1 MHEFRGSVIRFTFL
15 AALSTGLFLSAE
27 VRAED
32 RSEQLSKQLDL
43 LQRNLAINGEFVHN
57 AGDLQMNI
65 TNWGFIGSLPMS
77 QFPMSASPSAQWP
90 AGSGIEYL
98 YAAGIW
104 IGAQLNGVPVVSTG
118 YPETEFYPP
127 KGPLYTVYRSREGD
141 TRGAHYPEF
150 PDDDQDGRVDEDWLN
165 GFDDDHDGLI
175 DEDFAAIGQQM
186 FTCWYTDDQEMASII
201 WPEHTPMHIGIRQ
214 ETYQWGEEGFDDF
227 VAVQYFISNI
237 GNDFL
242 TNVYVGIYAD
252 LDAGPLSSGSYFRD
266 DKIGYTMD
274 IRCVPYG
281 DSEIPIRVKVLYVY
295 DDNGDEGRTPGYFG
309 ISLIDYPVY
318 IVIVAKTPPFKLP
331 SRHYAYPSAIRIFR
345 GLQSFD
351 SGGEP
356 TNDYERYKVLS
367 NWQWDENTTIPNDYK
382 ALMSMGP
389 FSLAPFDEP
398 LPLNIAYAAGF
409 GLDGMLQNAA
419 AASLHFRGT
428 WVDHDGLPTTGILGR
443 ETPVKG
449 PADRWWPDACNY
461 PDLVVS
467 IPAKEFCWS
476 NLDCSWEKWEF
487 TYSGCYHSPFA
498 RFDKYQTG
506 VYGKEHEVNWIAGSA
521 PPPPNMRLISGDGEI
536 TILWDNYSETVP
548 DPLTR
553 RDDFEGYQIWRADDW
568 HRPLGTSVL
577 TGPTI
582 DLWNMVETRDIV
594 NGIKPDVDFKMPF
607 SEGGWIYEPLQNL
620 EHRDQLLGMY
630 ENSLLL
636 YPLDSIPCPPGL
648 TANICDTL
656 ERMARHKLGFEG
668 GTMYYK
674 YVDNG
679 VKNGLPY
686 FYSVTA
692 YDLAYYRNDPIG
704 PGRAGLPTSN
714 FIYVEARSGAQDVD
728 GFEERDIYVVPN
740 TVTTE
745 NMEPWRL
752 GPTDQDPSGLKCEFR
767 NLPKCRCTVRIYT
780 VSGDL
785 VQTLDFD
792 GRNGVGTLAWDL
804 LSRNGQD
811 VASGVY
817 LYSIEPDD
825 GRFSRVVGKF
835 VVIR

>member
-1 MHEFRGSVIRFTFL
+1 MYRLVKSISIIAVL
-15 AALSTGLFLSAE
+15 AFVASGLYLSTD
-27 VRAED
+27 VTAED

-43 LQRNLAINGEFVHN
+43 LQRDLAINGDFVHN

-65 TNWGFIGSLPMS
+65 TNWGFIGSLPLS

-90 AGSGIEYL
+90 AGSGVEYL

-104 IGAQLNGVPVVSTG
+104 VGAQVNGVPVVSTG

-127 KGPLYTVYRSREGD
+127 QGPLYTVYRAREGD
-141 TRGAHYPEF
+141 PRGTHYPEF
-150 PDDDQDGRVDEDWLN
+150 PDDDQDGRIDEDWLN

-186 FTCWYTDDQEMASII
+186 FTCWFTDDQEMASII

-227 VAVQYFISNI
+227 IAVQYFISNI
-237 GNDFL
+237 GSDFL
-242 TNVYVGIYAD
+242 TNVYFGIYAD
-252 LDAGPLSSGSYFRD
+252 LDAGSLSSGSYFRD
-266 DKIGYTMD
+266 DQIGYTID
-274 IRCVPYG
+274 VRCVPYG

-295 DDNGDEGRTPGYFG
+295 DDNGDEGKTPGYFG

-318 IVIVAKTPPFKLP
+318 IVIADKTPPTKLH
-331 SRHYAYPSAIRIFR
+331 SRHYAYPSAIKIFR

-367 NWQWDENTTIPNDYK
+367 SWGWDEDTTIPNDYK
-382 ALMSMGP
+382 ALMAMGP
-389 FSLAPFDEP
+389 FSLAPFEEP
-398 LPLNIAYAAGF
+398 FPLNIAYVAGY

-428 WVDHDGLPTTGILGR
+428 WVDHDGNSQTGIFGR
-443 ETPVKG
+443 ETPVEG
-449 PADRWWPDACNY
+449 PADRWWPDVCNY

-467 IPAKEFCWS
+467 IPAREVCWS
-476 NLDCSWEKWEF
+476 NLDCGWEKWEF
-487 TYSGCYHSPFA
+487 NYSGCYRSPFA
-498 RFDKYQTG
+498 RWDHYQTG
-506 VYGKEHEVNWIAGSA
+506 VQGKEHEVNWIAGSA
-521 PPPPNMRLISGDGEI
+521 PPPPNMRLIPGDGEI

-568 HRPLGTSVL
+568 QRPVGTSVI
-577 TGPTI
+577 TGPTA
-582 DLWNMVETRDIV
+582 DLWKMVESRDIV

-607 SEGGWIYEPLQNL
+607 SEGGWIYEPLQDL
-620 EHRDQLLGMY
+620 EQREQLLGMY
-630 ENSLLL
+630 ENSLLV

-648 TANICDTL
+648 TEETCDTL
-656 ERMARHKLGFEG
+656 ERLVRHKLGFEG
-668 GTMYYK
+668 GRMYYK
-674 YVDNG
+674 FVDREA
-679 VKNGLPY
+679 KNGLPY

-714 FIYVEARSGAQDVD
+714 FLYVEAYSGAQDVE
-728 GFEERDIYVVPN
+728 GFDDREIYVVPN
-740 TVTTE
+740 PVTNE

-752 GPTDQDPSGLKCEFR
+752 GPTNKDPSGLKCEFR
-767 NLPKCRCTVRIYT
+767 NLPRCRCTVRIFT
-780 VSGDL
+780 VSGDH

-792 GRNGVGTLAWDL
+792 GRDGSGTLAWDL
-804 LSRNGQD
+804 LSKNGQD

-817 LYSIEPDD
+817 LYNIEPDD
-825 GRFSRVVGKF
+825 GRFSRVIGKF

>member
-1 MHEFRGSVIRFTFL
+1 MYRLVKSISIIAVL
-15 AALSTGLFLSAE
+15 AFVASGLYLSTD
-27 VRAED
+27 VTAED

-43 LQRNLAINGEFVHN
+43 LQRDLAINGDFVHN

-65 TNWGFIGSLPMS
+65 TNWGFIGSLPLS

-90 AGSGIEYL
+90 AGSGVEYL

-104 IGAQLNGVPVVSTG
+104 VGAQVNGVPVVSTG

-127 KGPLYTVYRSREGD
+127 QGPLYTVYRAREGD
-141 TRGAHYPEF
+141 PRGTHYPEF
-150 PDDDQDGRVDEDWLN
+150 PDDDQDGRIDEDWLN

-186 FTCWYTDDQEMASII
+186 FTCWFTDDQEMASII

-227 VAVQYFISNI
+227 IAVQYFISNI
-237 GNDFL
+237 GSDFL
-242 TNVYVGIYAD
+242 TNVYFGIYAD
-252 LDAGPLSSGSYFRD
+252 LDAGSLSSGSYFRD
-266 DKIGYTMD
+266 DQIGYTID
-274 IRCVPYG
+274 VRCVPYG

-295 DDNGDEGRTPGYFG
+295 DDNGDEGKTPGYFG

-318 IVIVAKTPPFKLP
+318 IVIADKTPPTKLH
-331 SRHYAYPSAIRIFR
+331 SRHYAYPSAIKIFR

-367 NWQWDENTTIPNDYK
+367 SWGWDEDTTIPNDYK
-382 ALMSMGP
+382 ALMAMGP
-389 FSLAPFDEP
+389 FSLAPFEEP
-398 LPLNIAYAAGF
+398 FPLNIAYVAGY

-428 WVDHDGLPTTGILGR
+428 WVDHDGNSQTGIFGR
-443 ETPVKG
+443 ETPVEG
-449 PADRWWPDACNY
+449 PLDSWLPDPCNF
-461 PDLVVS
+461 PEWSVS
-467 IPAKEFCWS
+467 VPAREVFWS
-476 NLDCSWEKWEF
+476 NLDCGFEKWEF
-487 TYSGCYHSPFA
+487 NYSGCYHSPFA
-498 RFDKYQTG
+498 RWDHYQTG
-506 VYGKEHEVNWIAGSA
+506 IDGKEHEVNWIAGSA
-521 PPPPNMRLISGDGEI
+521 PPPPNMRLIPGDGEI

-553 RDDFEGYQIWRADDW
+553 RDDFEGYQIWRADNW
-568 HRPLGTSVL
+568 HRPLGTSAI
-577 TGPTI
+577 TGPAG
-582 DLWNMVETRDIV
+582 DLWNMLESRDIV

-607 SEGGWIYEPLQNL
+607 SEGGWIYEPLQDL
-620 EHRDQLLGMY
+620 EQREQLLGMY
-630 ENSLLL
+630 ENSLLV

-648 TANICDTL
+648 TEETCDTL
-656 ERMARHKLGFEG
+656 ERLVRHKLGFEG
-668 GTMYYK
+668 GRMYYK
-674 YVDNG
+674 FVDREA
-679 VKNGLPY
+679 KNGLPY

-714 FIYVEARSGAQDVD
+714 FLYVEAYSGAQDAD
-728 GFEERDIYVVPN
+728 GFDDREIYVVPN
-740 TVTTE
+740 PVTNE

-752 GPTDQDPSGLKCEFR
+752 GPTNKDPSGLKCEFR
-767 NLPKCRCTVRIYT
+767 NLPRCRCTVRIFT
-780 VSGDL
+780 VSGDH

-792 GRNGVGTLAWDL
+792 GRDGSGTLAWDL

-825 GRFSRVVGKF
+825 GRFSRVIGKF
-835 VVIR
+835 VVIK